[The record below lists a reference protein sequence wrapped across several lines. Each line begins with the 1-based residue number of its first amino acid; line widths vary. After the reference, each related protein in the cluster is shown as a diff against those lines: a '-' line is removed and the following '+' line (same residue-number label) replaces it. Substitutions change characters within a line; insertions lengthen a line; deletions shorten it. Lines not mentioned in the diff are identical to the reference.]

1 MKERLRRVLQRSL
14 LYGGF
19 ALLCSLLFSYLTFPW
34 DVVGQRLEIVL
45 SDGLKPTNPAM
56 GTVDVSIGKVRPS
69 WLGGVVL
76 ERVMISKTEG
86 TEAPVAFLLPEMRAR
101 ISLFSMLFGQR
112 TVSFSAK
119 VFGGVLDGEIQ
130 DSKKSSGLKLSG
142 KGLQLGEAR
151 DFLALAGGLSGVD
164 LASLDLAGQ
173 AGLKADFTYKPGDL
187 ASLKGTLNLDV
198 DQGIIKG
205 GKVGEYELP
214 EVALGKLEVKMKAD
228 SGKLDID
235 RFSISGQDVDVSTEE
250 AFLTLNKNF
259 VFSMIHGRLKLHVG
273 ADLQKR
279 VPFIG
284 VGLNALRAPDRD
296 GYYTLPLG
304 GTLKSPKLG

>member
-1 MKERLRRVLQRSL
+1 MKERLRRVLQRTL

-19 ALLCSLLFSYLTFPW
+19 GFLCSLLFSYVTFPW

-45 SDGLKPTNPAM
+45 GDGLKPTNPAM
-56 GTVDVSIGKVRPS
+56 GTVDVVIGKVRPS

-76 ERVMISKTEG
+76 EHVVISRTDG
-86 TEAPVAFLLPEMRAR
+86 TETGSVFILPEMHAGV
-101 ISLFSMLFGQR
+101 SLFPLLWGQK
-112 TVSFSAK
+112 TVNFSAK
-119 VFGGVLDGEIQ
+119 VFGGSLEGEVQ
-130 DSKKSSGLKLSG
+130 EGKKASAIRLAG
-142 KGLQLGEAR
+142 KALQLGEAR
-151 DFLALAGGLSGVD
+151 EFLALAGGLSGVD
-164 LASLDLAGQ
+164 LASLDVTGQ

-187 ASLKGTLNLDV
+187 ASLKGTLSVDV
-198 DQGIIKG
+198 EQGIIKG
-205 GKVGEYELP
+205 GKIGEYELP
-214 EVALGKLEVKMKAD
+214 EVGLGKLELKMKAD

-235 RFSISGQDVDVSTEE
+235 RFNISGQDVDVSTEE

-259 VFSMIHGRLKLHVG
+259 IFSMIHGKLKLHVG
-273 ADLQKR
+273 SELQKR